1 MRYPLHAQHNGK
13 TAERFSVCNNARC
26 DAWEFSSQGLLA
38 VFGPPFDVENLPR
51 MVAHAYAPAAKSLRV
66 AEIVD
71 KYGYRVCH
79 YWFAGGA
86 FSFVRNLVKHPKC
99 STRRVPAQAKMN
111 ADDVRAVVL
120 LAEGALGIGSHIDV
134 YYRGQFWESEIVQ
147 VSADRF
153 KYRFLHSSQCGWI
166 FRREFISRWRFP
178 VRESGDVWKAFLIAD
193 AYGI

>member
-1 MRYPLHAQHNGK
+1 
-13 TAERFSVCNNARC
+13 
-26 DAWEFSSQGLLA
+26 
-38 VFGPPFDVENLPR
+38 
-51 MVAHAYAPAAKSLRV
+51 
-66 AEIVD
+66 
-71 KYGYRVCH
+71 
-79 YWFAGGA
+79 
-86 FSFVRNLVKHPKC
+86 
-99 STRRVPAQAKMN
+99 MN